1 MAFVAVEY
9 VYDPGLAEEMAQV
22 RPAHREFLASL
33 FDQGKLVASGP
44 YTEGEVPG
52 ALILL
57 SVEDGKTALSLL
69 ESDPFFQADLIA
81 ARSAR
86 AWNPVIGEF
95 AGR

>member
-9 VYDPGLAEEMAQV
+9 VYDPALAEEMAQV

-33 FDQGKLVASGP
+33 FEQGKLVASGP
-44 YTEGEVPG
+44 FTEADAPG

-57 SVEDGKTALSLL
+57 AVEDVAAGLELL
-69 ESDPFFQADLIA
+69 EADPFFQANLIA
-81 ARSAR
+81 GRSAR